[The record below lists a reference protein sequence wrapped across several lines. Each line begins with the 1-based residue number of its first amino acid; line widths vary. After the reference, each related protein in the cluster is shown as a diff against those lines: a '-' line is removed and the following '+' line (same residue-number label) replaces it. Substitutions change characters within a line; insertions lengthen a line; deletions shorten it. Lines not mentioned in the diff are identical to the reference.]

1 MNLAHLVVVEDSA
14 MKMIELQSSLLDA
27 RAPTESRV
35 TEMRT
40 VKPLRP
46 SGDEARLQSVDT
58 VRGIVMVIMA
68 LDHTRHFFSN
78 SEYLFDPTD
87 LLRTTPLLFFTRWI
101 THFCAP
107 VFVFLAGTGA
117 YLSLSRGKSLPSLS
131 SFLASRGL
139 WLVFL
144 EIFVISPV
152 GWSFNF
158 SFTITQLQ
166 VIWVIGI
173 SMIVLSALILV
184 LPSRIIG
191 TLGAA
196 MIFLHNLFDSA
207 HSAWLGGAAD
217 IWRVAH
223 QTTLFEP
230 WPHHFIRSFYPLV
243 PWIGVMMAGYAT
255 GELMTLSVVWRRRAI
270 LVLGAFFITL
280 FIVLRTWNV
289 YGDPSPWS
297 PQKNLLFSL
306 MSFLRCNKYPP
317 SLLYLLM
324 TLGPALVFIAL
335 LDGKT
340 NWFLEHFRIF
350 GRVPLFYYLLHLPL
364 LHGIA
369 ILFSYARFGN
379 TSGVCQGVVTLQ
391 GAPQPPSSGCG
402 YNLAVVY
409 AVWIAAVLLLYPV
422 CRWFAALKR
431 RRREAIFSYL

>member
-1 MNLAHLVVVEDSA
+1 
-14 MKMIELQSSLLDA
+14 
-27 RAPTESRV
+27 
-35 TEMRT
+35 
-40 VKPLRP
+40 
-46 SGDEARLQSVDT
+46 
-58 VRGIVMVIMA
+58 
-68 LDHTRHFFSN
+68 
-78 SEYLFDPTD
+78 
-87 LLRTTPLLFFTRWI
+87 
-101 THFCAP
+101 
-107 VFVFLAGTGA
+107 
-117 YLSLSRGKSLPSLS
+117 
-131 SFLASRGL
+131 
-139 WLVFL
+139 
-144 EIFVISPV
+144 
-152 GWSFNF
+152 
-158 SFTITQLQ
+158 
-166 VIWVIGI
+166 
-173 SMIVLSALILV
+173 MIVLSALILV

-243 PWIGVMMAGYAT
+243 PWIGVMMVGYAT

-340 NWFLEHFRIF
+340 NWLLEHFRIF